1 MEISTAARNAACD
14 AIVDLVD
21 GGAGAGTIQ
30 IRTGA
35 APTAPSDA
43 DTGTLLATLT
53 FSDPAFGAAS
63 SGVATA
69 SAITSD
75 TNVDDTGTAAHYRVK
90 DSNGTVIWQGNVSTS
105 GAAPSAG
112 LAELLATAD
121 LADVDDAVLAVV
133 EQILAGE
140 LTVDEQLF
148 ADTAAEFGMVM
159 RVVERD
165 GEPLMVTEDYRTDRI
180 NVVVADGVVVAID
193 GIG

>member
-21 GGAGAGTIQ
+21 GGAGAGTLQ

-69 SAITSD
+69 NSITSD
-75 TNVDDTGTAAHYRVK
+75 TNVDATGTAAHYRVK
-90 DSNGTVIWQGNVSTS
+90 DSNSTVIWQGNVSTS
-105 GAAPSAG
+105 GADINFDSVSFVAG
-112 LAELLATAD
+112 GTA
-121 LADVDDAVLAVV
+121 A
-133 EQILAGE
+133 ISS
-140 LTVDEQLF
+140 LTV
-148 ADTAAEFGMVM
+148 TVPAE
-159 RVVERD
+159 
-165 GEPLMVTEDYRTDRI
+165 
-180 NVVVADGVVVAID
+180 
-193 GIG
+193 